1 MKSDGVA
8 AAQRAPVAIP
18 VDAARSPR
26 ERCARWPLLRL
37 ACLVLGAVL
46 LADGLAL
53 MALGYFSMGVTVP
66 AALGAAGSLLAWRWL
81 PLQGWFARAPA
92 RRRLWQLGWLLL
104 AGWAVSVAV
113 FWYLLARQIAAAQGA
128 VDSAPIAA
136 IVVLGSGTPQ
146 GQPSPALRAR
156 LDKALEVAATHP
168 AAWVVVS
175 GGVDFGETLSEGQV
189 MGNYLR
195 AHGMDATRILQ
206 EELSTSTELNLR
218 YSLPLLQDQGVT
230 ADAAIA
236 VVTSDFHTVRAQR
249 IARKVGYAQALPVA
263 APTPLYIRYN
273 AWLREYF
280 AMASS
285 WLLREL

>member
-1 MKSDGVA
+1 MPAES
-8 AAQRAPVAIP
+8 
-18 VDAARSPR
+18 ARSPR
-26 ERCARWPLLRL
+26 RGSTRWPLLRL

-66 AALGAAGSLLAWRWL
+66 AVLGAAGSLLAWRWH
-81 PLQGWFARAPA
+81 PLQQWLAQAPA
-92 RRRLWQLGWLLL
+92 RRRVWQLGWLLL
-104 AGWAVSVAV
+104 GVWAASVAM
-113 FWYLLARQIAAAQGA
+113 FWHLLARQIAAAQGA
-128 VDSAPIAA
+128 VDNGPLAA

-156 LDKALEVAATHP
+156 LDKAREVAMAHP

-195 AHGMDATRILQ
+195 AQGLDATRILQ

-218 YSLPLLQDQGVT
+218 YSLPLLQAQGVA